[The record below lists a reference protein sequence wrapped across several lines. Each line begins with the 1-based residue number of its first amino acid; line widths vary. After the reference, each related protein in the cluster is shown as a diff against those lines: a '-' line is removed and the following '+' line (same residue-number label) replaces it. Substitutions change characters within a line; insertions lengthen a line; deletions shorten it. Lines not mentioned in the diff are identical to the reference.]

1 MNREE
6 QRRIG
11 SLQKAAEKAFGLG
24 LPTLPATIW
33 ASADDLI
40 NAGVRGKVML
50 KDYTA
55 EQRRRMAQEGRAMP
69 DGSFPIADCSDA
81 ENAIHAV
88 GRARNVSATKAFIKR
103 RVKALGCTGSIFEN
117 WR

>member
-1 MNREE
+1 MTREQ

-11 SLQKAAEKAFGLG
+11 SLKRAAEQAFEAGQ
-24 LPTLPATIW
+24 PTLPATIW

-40 NAGVRGKVML
+40 NAGIRGTVML
-50 KDYTA
+50 KDYTS

-88 GRARNVSATKAFIKR
+88 GRAKDPAATKKFIKR
-103 RVKALGCTGSIFEN
+103 RVRALGCTGSVFDR
-117 WR
+117 WK